1 MVVHYR
7 EVELPGGLV
16 GHVWQPNDDP
26 VGCVVIYHGYA
37 AHGRY
42 GTILFA
48 AEMLASNGFV
58 VVSGDLHGCGK
69 SPGTPGFIES
79 VDSVLADCVSIG
91 EYARQKFPNVGRF
104 VMGSSMGGNFALRVT
119 MLQPDLYSGA
129 VLLAPMVKIENK
141 PPAWQMP
148 VLELLAS
155 VPLIRSIGL
164 LKPKGLDSDKQYRD
178 PDRRAVC
185 DNDPLGFHGAMCLA
199 TGRSL
204 IEASL
209 QLEASLDKIKVPFLV
224 VHGDADEIVPLDGSR
239 LLLQKAQ
246 SADKHLEVYP
256 GMLHAPLCELPD
268 TRALVEQL
276 ILDWLR
282 ARL

>member
-1 MVVHYR
+1 MAMRYE
-7 EVELPGGLV
+7 EVSLPHGLV
-16 GHVWQPNDDP
+16 GHLWQPNDSP

-42 GTILFA
+42 GTLLFA

-58 VVSGDLHGCGK
+58 VVSGDVHGFGK

-79 VDSVLADCVSIG
+79 VDSMLADYITIG
-91 EYARQKFPNVGRF
+91 EYARQQFPQLGRF
-104 VMGSSMGGNFALRVT
+104 VMGASMGGNFALRVT
-119 MLQPDLYSGA
+119 MVQPDLYRGA

-148 VLELLAS
+148 VLELLAC
-155 VPLIRSIGL
+155 VPLIRSIGVIS
-164 LKPKGLDSDKQYRD
+164 PKGLASDKQYRD
-178 PDRRAVC
+178 PERRAVC
-185 DNDPLGFHGAMCLA
+185 DNDPLRFHGSMCLA

-204 IEASL
+204 IQASL
-209 QLEASLDKIKVPFLV
+209 QLEASLDKVKVPLLV
-224 VHGDADEIVPLDGSR
+224 VHGDADEIVPLEGSK

-246 SADKHLEVYP
+246 SADKHLQVYP
-256 GMLHAPLCELPD
+256 GMLHAPFCELPE
-268 TRALVEQL
+268 TRAVVEQL
-276 ILDWLR
+276 VLDWLR